1 MEIQS
6 RPFSFNFK
14 SFLNFKKDAKIYIYP
29 NLNGLGLGLFI
40 FFCFLISVFYE
51 NNSGLLIS
59 IVIFF
64 VFFISIFISHQNI
77 SKLDFICK
85 DEYLVEAE
93 TVNSINFQILN
104 SSKEKKINIDI
115 EYNKKN
121 VGNYNFNDRLNF
133 FKIEY
138 KSKLRG
144 KSYFNPITLK
154 SIYPFGVMRTKVIF
168 NPKSEIIIYPKKV
181 LPSDEL
187 LKEFKIIN
195 IINADEFDG
204 IDEFKNGDSFS
215 KIAWKK
221 SIINDKRYVKT
232 FSDTEKLSNLI
243 LDLDKYP
250 HIEFEKLLNYS
261 SYIVNYCYEKK
272 LNLKI
277 KHKDNELYLNDNN
290 QSLNRI
296 LKYFANVKN

>member
-1 MEIQS
+1 MEVQS
-6 RPFSFNFK
+6 RPFGINFK
-14 SFLNFKKDAKIYIYP
+14 SFLNLKKDAKIYIYP

-93 TVNSINFQILN
+93 TVNVISFQILN
-104 SSKEKKINIDI
+104 SSKENKINIDI

-144 KSYFNPITLK
+144 ISYFNPIALK
-154 SIYPFGVMRTKVIF
+154 SIIPL
-168 NPKSEIIIYPKKV
+168 E
-181 LPSDEL
+181 
-187 LKEFKIIN
+187 
-195 IINADEFDG
+195 
-204 IDEFKNGDSFS
+204 
-215 KIAWKK
+215 
-221 SIINDKRYVKT
+221 
-232 FSDTEKLSNLI
+232 
-243 LDLDKYP
+243 
-250 HIEFEKLLNYS
+250 
-261 SYIVNYCYEKK
+261 
-272 LNLKI
+272 
-277 KHKDNELYLNDNN
+277 
-290 QSLNRI
+290 
-296 LKYFANVKN
+296 

>member
-6 RPFSFNFK
+6 RPFSFNFN

-77 SKLDFICK
+77 SKLDFICN

-93 TVNSINFQILN
+93 TINSISFQILN

-115 EYNKKN
+115 EYDKKN
-121 VGNYNFNDRLNF
+121 VGNYNFNDRINF

-138 KSKLRG
+138 KNKLRG
-144 KSYFNPITLK
+144 ISYFNPIILK

-187 LKEFKIIN
+187 LREFKIIN

-221 SIINDKRYVKT
+221 SVISDKRYVKT

-272 LNLKI
+272 LKLKI
-277 KHKDNELYLNDNN
+277 KHKEQELYLNDNI

>member
-1 MEIQS
+1 
-6 RPFSFNFK
+6 
-14 SFLNFKKDAKIYIYP
+14 
-29 NLNGLGLGLFI
+29 
-40 FFCFLISVFYE
+40 
-51 NNSGLLIS
+51 
-59 IVIFF
+59 
-64 VFFISIFISHQNI
+64 
-77 SKLDFICK
+77 
-85 DEYLVEAE
+85 
-93 TVNSINFQILN
+93 
-104 SSKEKKINIDI
+104 
-115 EYNKKN
+115 
-121 VGNYNFNDRLNF
+121 
-133 FKIEY
+133 
-138 KSKLRG
+138 
-144 KSYFNPITLK
+144 
-154 SIYPFGVMRTKVIF
+154 MRTKVIF

-187 LKEFKIIN
+187 LREFKIIN

-221 SIINDKRYVKT
+221 SIISDKRYVKT

-277 KHKDNELYLNDNN
+277 KHKDHELYLNDNN

>member
-1 MEIQS
+1 MIVKS
-6 RPFSFNFK
+6 RPFNFNFK
-14 SFLNFKKDAKIYIYP
+14 SLINLKKEAKIYIYP

-77 SKLDFICK
+77 SKLDLICK
-85 DEYLVEAE
+85 GEYLVEAE
-93 TVNSINFQILN
+93 TVNSTSFQILN

-121 VGNYNFNDRLNF
+121 VGNYNFNDRINF
-133 FKIEY
+133 FKIDY
-138 KSKLRG
+138 KNKTRG
-144 KSYFNPITLK
+144 KSYFNSITLK

-168 NPKSEIIIYPKKV
+168 NPKSEITIYPKKV
-181 LPSDEL
+181 LPNDEL
-187 LKEFKIIN
+187 LREFKINN
-195 IINADEFDG
+195 IINADEFEG

-221 SIINDKRYVKT
+221 SITSNKRYVKT

-261 SYIVNYCYEKK
+261 SYIVNYCFEKK
-272 LNLKI
+272 LNLKV
-277 KHKDNELYLNDNN
+277 KHKENELYLNNNN
-290 QSLNRI
+290 QSLNQI
-296 LKYFANVKN
+296 LKYFANV

>member
-6 RPFSFNFK
+6 RHFSFNFK

-93 TVNSINFQILN
+93 TINSISFQILN

-121 VGNYNFNDRLNF
+121 VGNYNFNDRINF

-144 KSYFNPITLK
+144 ISYFNPITLK
-154 SIYPFGVMRTKVIF
+154 SIYRIF
-168 NPKSEIIIYPKKV
+168 S
-181 LPSDEL
+181 
-187 LKEFKIIN
+187 
-195 IINADEFDG
+195 
-204 IDEFKNGDSFS
+204 
-215 KIAWKK
+215 
-221 SIINDKRYVKT
+221 
-232 FSDTEKLSNLI
+232 
-243 LDLDKYP
+243 
-250 HIEFEKLLNYS
+250 H
-261 SYIVNYCYEKK
+261 
-272 LNLKI
+272 
-277 KHKDNELYLNDNN
+277 
-290 QSLNRI
+290 
-296 LKYFANVKN
+296 

>member
-1 MEIQS
+1 MIVQS
-6 RPFSFNFK
+6 RLFRFNFK
-14 SFLNFKKDAKIYIYP
+14 SLLNLKKVSKIYIYP
-29 NLNGLGLGLFI
+29 NFNGLGLALFI

-85 DEYLVEAE
+85 QEYLVEAE
-93 TVNSINFQILN
+93 TLNSISFQILN

-115 EYNKKN
+115 EYDKKN
-121 VGNYNFNDRLNF
+121 AGNYNFNDRINF
-133 FKIEY
+133 FNIEY
-138 KSKLRG
+138 KAKFRG
-144 KSYFNPITLK
+144 KSYFNPIMLK

-181 LPSDEL
+181 VPNDEL

-195 IINADEFDG
+195 LINADEFDG

-215 KIAWKK
+215 KIVWKK
-221 SIINDKRYVKT
+221 SIVSDKRYVKT

-250 HIEFEKLLNYS
+250 HIEFEKLLNS
-261 SYIVNYCYEKK
+261 QLSKTSIE
-272 LNLKI
+272 
-277 KHKDNELYLNDNN
+277 E
-290 QSLNRI
+290 
-296 LKYFANVKN
+296 AA